1 MIKTFLKDNQIQ
13 FLQDE
18 SLKKHITFKV
28 GGEAKFVAMPQT
40 KHQAAKLLKFLK
52 ENNIKYYIIGRG
64 SNVIFRDEGFDG
76 VIIKTS
82 NMQNIEF
89 IGEDKVYADSGVVL
103 NVLCKTLQEKSLAG
117 LEFCYGIPGNV
128 GGGLFMN
135 CGAYGGEISS
145 AVCEVEYIDENGNF
159 QKIDV
164 KDCQFSYRH
173 SIFQNN
179 DWFITGCTF
188 KLTKGDK
195 TQILSFMEDIMQRR
209 IDKQPLDKPS
219 AGSSFK
225 RPVGYFAAALIDEC
239 GLKGYSIG
247 GAQVSEKH
255 AGFIVNTGNATC
267 NDIVA
272 LAEYVERTVMQK
284 KGVAIEKEMIIV

>member
-28 GGEAKFVAMPQT
+28 GGDAKFVAMPQT
-40 KHQAAKLLKFLK
+40 KHQAANLIKFLK

-173 SIFQNN
+173 SIFQDNN
-179 DWFITGCTF
+179 WFITGCTF

-272 LAEYVERTVMQK
+272 LAEYVEQTVMQK

>member
-40 KHQAAKLLKFLK
+40 KHQAANLFKFLK

-188 KLTKGDK
+188 KLSKGDK
-195 TQILSFMEDIMQRR
+195 NQILSFMEDIMQRR

-225 RPVGYFAAALIDEC
+225 RPAGYFAAALIDEC

-272 LAEYVERTVMQK
+272 LAEYVEQTVMQK
-284 KGVAIEKEMIIV
+284 KSVAIEKEMIIV

>member
-13 FLQDE
+13 FLQNE

-40 KHQAAKLLKFLK
+40 KHQAANLIKFLK

-173 SIFQNN
+173 SIFQDNN
-179 DWFITGCTF
+179 WFITGCTF

-195 TQILSFMEDIMQRR
+195 TQILRFMEDIMQRR

-225 RPVGYFAAALIDEC
+225 RPAGYFAAALIDEC

-272 LAEYVERTVMQK
+272 LAEYVEQTVMQK

>member
-272 LAEYVERTVMQK
+272 LAEYVEQTVMQK

>member
-1 MIKTFLKDNQIQ
+1 MIKTFLQENNIQ
-13 FLQDE
+13 FLENE

-28 GGEAKFVAMPQT
+28 GGNADFIALPST
-40 KHQAAKLLKFLK
+40 TSQAIQLLEFLK
-52 ENNIKYYIIGRG
+52 KENIKYYFLGKG

-76 VIIKTS
+76 VIIKTA
-82 NMQNIEF
+82 NIQNIEF
-89 IGEDKVYADSGVVL
+89 LPEDKVYAGAGVVL
-103 NVLCKTLQEKSLAG
+103 NVLCKALQEKSLAG

-128 GGGLFMN
+128 GGGLYMN
-135 CGAYGGEISS
+135 CGAYGGEICT
-145 AVCEVEYIDENGNF
+145 AVCEVEYIDENCNL

-164 KDCQFSYRH
+164 KDCEFSYRH
-173 SIFQNN
+173 SIFQRN
-179 DWFITGCTF
+179 DWLITGCTF
-188 KLTKGDK
+188 KLDKGNK
-195 TQILSFMEDIMQRR
+195 EEILSFMEDIMQRR

-267 NDIVA
+267 KDIIC
-272 LAEYVERTVMQK
+272 LAEYVEKTVFEK
-284 KGVAIEKEMIIV
+284 TGVSIEKEMIIV

>member
-40 KHQAAKLLKFLK
+40 KHQAANLIKFLK

-188 KLTKGDK
+188 KLSKGDK
-195 TQILSFMEDIMQRR
+195 NQILSFMEDIMQRR

-225 RPVGYFAAALIDEC
+225 RPAGYFAAALIDEC

-272 LAEYVERTVMQK
+272 LAEYVEQTVMQK
-284 KGVAIEKEMIIV
+284 KSVAIEKEMIIV

>member
-13 FLQDE
+13 FLQNE

-40 KHQAAKLLKFLK
+40 KHQAANLLKFLK

-173 SIFQNN
+173 SIFQDN

-195 TQILSFMEDIMQRR
+195 TQILRFMEDIMQRR

-272 LAEYVERTVMQK
+272 LAEYVEQTVMQK

>member
-40 KHQAAKLLKFLK
+40 KHQAANLIKFLK

-173 SIFQNN
+173 SIFQDNN
-179 DWFITGCTF
+179 WFITGCTF

-272 LAEYVERTVMQK
+272 LAEYVEQTVMQK

>member
-40 KHQAAKLLKFLK
+40 KHQAANLIKFLK

-173 SIFQNN
+173 SIFQDNN
-179 DWFITGCTF
+179 WFITGCTF

-195 TQILSFMEDIMQRR
+195 TQILRFMEDIMQRR

-272 LAEYVERTVMQK
+272 LAEYVEQTVMQK

>member
-28 GGEAKFVAMPQT
+28 GGDAKFVAMPQT
-40 KHQAAKLLKFLK
+40 KHQAANLIKFLK

-89 IGEDKVYADSGVVL
+89 ICEDKVYADSGVVL

-173 SIFQNN
+173 SIFQDNN
-179 DWFITGCTF
+179 WFITGCTF

-272 LAEYVERTVMQK
+272 LAEYVEQTVMQK

>member
-13 FLQDE
+13 FLQNE

-40 KHQAAKLLKFLK
+40 KHQAANLFKFLK

-173 SIFQNN
+173 SIFQDNN
-179 DWFITGCTF
+179 WFITGCTF

-225 RPVGYFAAALIDEC
+225 RPAGYFAAALIDEC

-272 LAEYVERTVMQK
+272 LAEYVEQTVMQK

>member
-1 MIKTFLKDNQIQ
+1 MVKTFLEDNQIQ

-28 GGEAKFVAMPQT
+28 GGKAKFVALPQT
-40 KHQAAKLLKFLK
+40 KYQVAQLLKFL
-52 ENNIKYYIIGRG
+52 NANDIRYYIIGRG

-76 VIIKTS
+76 VIIKTG

-89 IGEDKVYADSGVVL
+89 IDEDKVYADAGVVL

-145 AVCEVEYIDENGNF
+145 AVCEIEYIDENGSF

-173 SIFQNN
+173 SVFQDKN
-179 DWFITGCTF
+179 WFITGCTF
-188 KLTKGDK
+188 KLDKGDK
-195 TQILSFMEDIMQRR
+195 AQILSFMEDIMQRR

-272 LAEYVERTVMQK
+272 LAEYVEQTVMQK

>member
-13 FLQDE
+13 FLQNE

-40 KHQAAKLLKFLK
+40 KHQAANLFKFLK

-64 SNVIFRDEGFDG
+64 SNVIFRDERFDG

-103 NVLCKTLQEKSLAG
+103 NVLCKSLQEKSLAG

-225 RPVGYFAAALIDEC
+225 RPAGYFAAALIDEC

-272 LAEYVERTVMQK
+272 LAEYVEQTVMQK